1 LTVRITSSIRISHVG
16 LALSKIYDWRGG
28 VGGLSLA
35 GWFEACRIPPTAKS
49 VGFLL
54 VFV

>member
-1 LTVRITSSIRISHVG
+1 VRITFSIRISHVR
-16 LALSKIYDWRGG
+16 LALYNIYDWRGG
-28 VGGLSLA
+28 VGGLSLV
-35 GWFEACRIPPTAKS
+35 GWFEACRIPPTAKA